1 MRQQAQAPRGLGTAC
16 ITQNGSDFGV
26 RQSRSGVN
34 HGRIE
39 LVSVDITFS
48 SDNGIAHHGQTIDS
62 RIERAQAVGQLFR
75 QHGNHAAREI
85 HRGTA
90 LKRIDIQRIVGLD
103 VVTDIGN
110 GNDQSETLT
119 AADFDRLAV
128 DRIIKVT
135 RVFTIDGHHRYVTQI
150 NTIFQIGGTHF
161 QRQFCGKRFGCLR
174 KLMRHTV
181 LAYGN
186 FDFHARIVN
195 IAQHLGNDADRLR
208 IA

>member
-26 RQSRSGVN
+26 SQSRSGVN

-39 LVSVDITFS
+39 LIGVDITFS
-48 SDNGIAHHGQTIDS
+48 SDDGIAHHGQTIDS

-75 QHGNHAAREI
+75 QHRNHATRKI
-85 HRGTA
+85 DRGA
-90 LKRIDIQRIVGLD
+90 AFKRIDIQRIVGLD

-110 GNDQSETLT
+110 CNDQSETMT
-119 AADFDRLAV
+119 ATDFDRLAV
-128 DRIIKVT
+128 DRIIKIT

-161 QRQFCGKRFGCLR
+161 QRQFCGKRFGCLG
-174 KLMRHTV
+174 KLMRHTIF
-181 LAYGN
+181 AYGD
-186 FDFHARIVN
+186 FDFHARVVN
-195 IAQHLGNDADRLR
+195 ITQYFRNNADRLR